1 MLIHYSVFGKV
12 VSNVLMPFDKADG
25 AGDAF
30 FQHWKSLIPAKNQN
44 LKPTFR
50 KAAN

>member
-12 VSNVLMPFDKADG
+12 GSNVIMPFDKADG
-25 AGDAF
+25 AGDA
-30 FQHWKSLIPAKNQN
+30 LLVIPAKNQN
-44 LKPTFR
+44 LKPTFD